1 MPPER
6 IEELHILAR
15 RFHLLPTRM
24 DYAKALWLNGRQADA
39 ENELRIIRG
48 VYHLS
53 QFARIEREWQ
63 AWKEEHHGD
72 VAASRAA
79 AVPASEPKPRPRAD

>member
-6 IEELHILAR
+6 IEELQILAR

-39 ENELRIIRG
+39 ENELRI
-48 VYHLS
+48 
-53 QFARIEREWQ
+53 EREWQ
-63 AWKEEHHGD
+63 AWKEEHCGD
-72 VAASRAA
+72 VAAARAA
-79 AVPASEPKPRPRAD
+79 ATPASEPKPRPRAN